1 MRTTTDPKEKALQA
15 RVSQDLAERIA
26 LIAKAQG
33 KSTSELIRDA
43 LKKEVEAAEND
54 LRNLRRQLRE
64 RHLAEERKLGLLPE
78 DMDAPDPDGTET
90 LDEAEHHDAP
100 DVTGTVES
108 NDEVSATTESATSR
122 RRR

>member
-54 LRNLRRQLRE
+54 LRNLRRQLRQ

-78 DMDAPDPDGTET
+78 DMDASDPDETET
-90 LDEAEHHDAP
+90 LDEADDDAS
-100 DVTGTVES
+100 DTAGTLEAD
-108 NDEVSATTESATSR
+108 DEAPATPQVDAAVKK
-122 RRR
+122 

>member
-54 LRNLRRQLRE
+54 LRNLRNQLRQ

-78 DMDAPDPDGTET
+78 DMVASDPDVTET
-90 LDEAEHHDAP
+90 LDDADHDASDTAGTLDADDEAP
-100 DVTGTVES
+100 ATPQVDDADVKK
-108 NDEVSATTESATSR
+108 
-122 RRR
+122 